1 MRRALECLW
10 GIVLVLG
17 FRVGLVG
24 VIVAGME
31 GA

>member
-10 GIVLVLG
+10 GIVMVLS
-17 FRVGLVG
+17 FRVVLVG
-24 VIVAGME
+24 VTDAGME

>member
-1 MRRALECLW
+1 VRRALECLW
-10 GIVLVLG
+10 GITMVLG

-24 VIVAGME
+24 VTDAGME